1 MRTTHLQLASPP
13 RAKSCYAK
21 LPSVCCIAVCGPAW
35 IKVSSAWSPGVL
47 NGVDGL
53 FFEPMHCEI
62 ACNNSSKYNP
72 STLLVS
78 RSYCRLGGR
87 VFLQHKLQQH
97 NVALFKAL
105 TRFLH
110 AEICCAFVHVFYI
123 PAQATPLL
131 LWHCIYLNNMFMSL
145 TYLYLCLYLF
155 LCLMIH
161 AYVFVY
167 GCIWINISISKPV
180 STSIH
185 LYINIYIYLSVYLSV
200 CLKAISIYISF
211 YTFTSLYLIYIYTC
225 IYIFIHLNIS
235 ICLNIDIYIYLLIYI
250 SLDIYPFFNMH
261 TYPQIHI
268 SIYRKNQTV

>member
-1 MRTTHLQLASPP
+1 
-13 RAKSCYAK
+13 
-21 LPSVCCIAVCGPAW
+21 
-35 IKVSSAWSPGVL
+35 
-47 NGVDGL
+47 L

-105 TRFLH
+105 TQFLH
-110 AEICCAFVHVFYI
+110 AEISCAFFHVFYI

-131 LWHCIYLNNMFMSL
+131 LWHCIYLNNMVMSL
-145 TYLYLCLYLF
+145 TYLYLCLYLYLF

-185 LYINIYIYLSVYLSV
+185 LYINI
-200 CLKAISIYISF
+200 
-211 YTFTSLYLIYIYTC
+211 
-225 IYIFIHLNIS
+225 
-235 ICLNIDIYIYLLIYI
+235 
-250 SLDIYPFFNMH
+250 
-261 TYPQIHI
+261 
-268 SIYRKNQTV
+268 